1 MLKDYLAK
9 RHEKLFNELN
19 QDEMVIIFGNLQQDY
34 PRYFLQ
40 DRNFYYLT
48 GLEEPNLIFVAYKG
62 KKTNYMNLFIE
73 RTIPQR
79 VVWEGEKLSIDEAKE
94 ISGIKN
100 VNYIDEF
107 ERIISSFLHSA
118 KVCYVNNINSA
129 YNLVLNKSQVFVDTA
144 KKNFPEVIFRDVKKI
159 MVKLRAY
166 KDEWEISQMVRAIEI
181 TGKGIRRIYKN
192 AEVGMYEYEL
202 EAMYL
207 YEVYKNG
214 LKHIGFKSIV
224 AAGKNATTLHYEKN
238 RAKIQKGDL
247 VLLDI
252 GALCNNYS
260 ADISRTFPIEQ
271 KFSQRQKDVYSGV
284 LSVQKAIIDMVKP
297 NVKISDLQ
305 NRTKELL
312 RDVLY
317 DLKLIKNDDELSK
330 YYMHGVSHHLGMDT
344 HDIMPR
350 DSILE
355 AGNVITVE
363 PGLYIPEE
371 SIGVRIE
378 DDILVTENGHKNLSA
393 MIPKEIDEL
402 EEFRKAI

>member
-1 MLKDYLAK
+1 
-9 RHEKLFNELN
+9 
-19 QDEMVIIFGNLQQDY
+19 
-34 PRYFLQ
+34 
-40 DRNFYYLT
+40 
-48 GLEEPNLIFVAYKG
+48 
-62 KKTNYMNLFIE
+62 
-73 RTIPQR
+73 
-79 VVWEGEKLSIDEAKE
+79 
-94 ISGIKN
+94 
-100 VNYIDEF
+100 
-107 ERIISSFLHSA
+107 
-118 KVCYVNNINSA
+118 
-129 YNLVLNKSQVFVDTA
+129 
-144 KKNFPEVIFRDVKKI
+144 

-192 AEVGMYEYEL
+192 AEVGMHEYEL

-317 DLKLIKNDDELSK
+317 DLKLIKNDEELSK